1 MPHGLNITNMKTIII
16 AFILL
21 YGNFTYSQIHKQID
35 IPLLKETTEIDSL
48 MEIVIQ
54 HTKSHNDYYCF
65 TVMNIGYGYIF
76 NVLCLN
82 SKHLGVAYPLLK
94 PKNMAFF
101 GYFKFKNRIIF
112 VIGEDDFSDFFSKS
126 NTRASFKFT
135 WNINNID
142 NEKIKRT
149 HNQGL
154 EYHNGKFVFESRNW
168 RDQPEPIKN

>member
-1 MPHGLNITNMKTIII
+1 MKTVIIT
-16 AFILL
+16 FVML
-21 YGNFTYSQIHKQID
+21 YGNFSYAQMHKQID

-48 MEIVIQ
+48 MKIVIQ

-65 TVMNIGYGYIF
+65 TTMNIGYGYIF

-82 SKHLGVAYPLLK
+82 SKHLGAPYPLLK

-112 VIGEDDFSDFFSKS
+112 VSGDDDFGAFFEKL
-126 NTRASFKFT
+126 NTRTSFKFN

-142 NEKIKRT
+142 NAKIKRT
-149 HNQGL
+149 L
-154 EYHNGKFVFESRNW
+154 AFEYHNGEFVFESRNW
-168 RDQPEPIKN
+168 RDQPEPVKN